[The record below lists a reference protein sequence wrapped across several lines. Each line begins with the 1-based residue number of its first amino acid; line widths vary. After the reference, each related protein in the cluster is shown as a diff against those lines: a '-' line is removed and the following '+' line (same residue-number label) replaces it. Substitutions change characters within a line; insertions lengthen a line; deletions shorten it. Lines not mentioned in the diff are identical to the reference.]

1 MCSLRK
7 VYNKMEYSTDLEDR
21 YVILSSVKNMLT
33 SKWHEI
39 CWNCHVWLFSDS
51 DIINGSKFV
60 NSAAAHCSRLKRLR
74 LPLTCKLKYS
84 SDFRQ
89 AHNVAKWQT
98 NNKQNQCIEETW
110 VSESPSN
117 IITLCFYVKINI
129 LSGVLMSVEF
139 LNK

>member
-1 MCSLRK
+1 MCSIRK
-7 VYNKMEYSTDLEDR
+7 VYNKMEYSTDLQDR
-21 YVILSSVKNMLT
+21 YVILSSVKIMLT

-60 NSAAAHCSRLKRLR
+60 NSAAAHCSRLKKLR

-84 SDFRQ
+84 SDLRQ

-98 NNKQNQCIEETW
+98 NNKQNQGVGNMGFWVTIEYHY
-110 VSESPSN
+110 VMF
-117 IITLCFYVKINI
+117 LCKNQYSQWGTHVRWI
-129 LSGVLMSVEF
+129 LE
-139 LNK
+139 